1 MAPERFCIYIH
12 STSIFP
18 YINTYR
24 LVHKHLKTVILYR
37 EENVYLTNLS
47 CQTYINNFSKDECF
61 DPICLVNII
70 YSALSTQKS
79 ITVHWDYVN
88 YIT

>member
-24 LVHKHLKTVILYR
+24 LVHKHLKTVILYG
-37 EENVYLTNLS
+37 EENVYLTVL
-47 CQTYINNFSKDECF
+47 
-61 DPICLVNII
+61 
-70 YSALSTQKS
+70 
-79 ITVHWDYVN
+79 
-88 YIT
+88 

>member
-12 STSIFP
+12 TYINSTSIFP

-37 EENVYLTNLS
+37 EENVYLTIL
-47 CQTYINNFSKDECF
+47 
-61 DPICLVNII
+61 
-70 YSALSTQKS
+70 
-79 ITVHWDYVN
+79 
-88 YIT
+88 